1 MVNSL
6 HEDGTVIEPT
16 LNCMASLP
24 SMTVL
29 QLSIVAA
36 GLSLPAGV
44 PAAGVAGA
52 AVSVPAWEG
61 SVVPVLVAGA
71 LAVSSAAVAVGVPAA
86 GAAGAAVSG
95 AAGEG
100 SGVPVLVAGA
110 LAVSAAAVSAG
121 VAAGVVVSRSAAE
134 SLPQAASASAHAAA
148 NKGILVFIVANLLR

>member
-1 MVNSL
+1 
-6 HEDGTVIEPT
+6 
-16 LNCMASLP
+16 
-24 SMTVL
+24 MTVL
-29 QLSIVAA
+29 QLSTVAA

-71 LAVSSAAVAVGVPAA
+71 LAVSS
-86 GAAGAAVSG
+86 
-95 AAGEG
+95 
-100 SGVPVLVAGA
+100 
-110 LAVSAAAVSAG
+110 AAVSAG

-148 NKGILVFIVANLLR
+148 NKGILVFIVANLLRRMRRHDWAPDPYAA